1 MSAED
6 VFSPSRFVE
15 DGLLISG
22 GKSCGKSTLAR
33 NLAASMPREWNIRV
47 FDTTQVWNRSSIP
60 YRWICKDSSQLPRFE
75 TGDVVYD
82 MSRLKVLEMRLL
94 VDDLLARE
102 FAIHVREGGALTVF
116 VFEEGHLYF
125 NPYQFRKNS
134 AAETLRLVTTGRN
147 FGFSYMV
154 ITQRNQ
160 LLDTSIWE
168 ICGQWFIGRIP
179 RPLPYF
185 SPILGKRYAE
195 GLKMLNKG
203 EFLYVE
209 DGKIM
214 FTKSRVFAEE
224 TSKRVMNDG

>member
-1 MSAED
+1 MSAEAAFD
-6 VFSPSRFVE
+6 LSRFVE

-33 NLAASMPREWNIRV
+33 NLVSILPAEWNIRV
-47 FDTTQVWNRSSIP
+47 FDVSQVWNRSSIP
-60 YRWICKDSSQLPRFE
+60 YRWVCNGASQLPRFE

-82 MSRLKVLEMRLL
+82 MSRLKVLETRLL

-102 FAIHVREGGALTVF
+102 FAVHVREGGALTVF

-125 NPYQFRKNS
+125 NSYQLRKNS

-147 FGFSYMV
+147 FGFTYMV

-160 LLDTSIWE
+160 LLDTSMWE
-168 ICGQWFIGRIP
+168 ICGQWFLGRMA

-185 SPILGKRYAE
+185 STVIGKRSAE

-203 EFLYVE
+203 EFLHVM
-209 DGKIM
+209 DGRIE
-214 FTKSRVFAEE
+214 FTKARVFGME
-224 TSKRVMNDG
+224 TTQRVMNSG